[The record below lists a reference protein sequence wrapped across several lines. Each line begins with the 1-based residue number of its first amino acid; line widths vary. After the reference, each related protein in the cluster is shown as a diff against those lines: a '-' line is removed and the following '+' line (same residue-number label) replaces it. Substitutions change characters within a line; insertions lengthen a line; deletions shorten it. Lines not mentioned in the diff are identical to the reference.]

1 MWVLDSDVL
10 KEACVRWGPDP
21 HAKGQL
27 LGERTCLSMP
37 DDTVSCAKMDETDQ
51 FGVWVVDSGGLKE
64 AQVFSYSHGG
74 ASLQI

>member
-1 MWVLDSDVL
+1 
-10 KEACVRWGPDP
+10 
-21 HAKGQL
+21 
-27 LGERTCLSMP
+27 MP